1 MVNKRGWIRIIEVSI
16 AILLIFSVL
25 VIVNQTSKNAKNEF
39 NDEIRS
45 ILSEIAENTSLRD
58 KVIGVYDI
66 NKNKTTAPNLE
77 VMTSLENVVLNA
89 INENY
94 VGYAIEICRPNDLC
108 GLASYPNV
116 DEVYSE
122 ERIISSD
129 LSKYNP
135 RKIKIYLWIK

>member
-16 AILLIFSVL
+16 SILLIFSVL
-25 VIVNQTSKNAKNEF
+25 VIVNQHNRSVKNDF

-45 ILSEIAENTSLRD
+45 ILDEIAENTSLRY
-58 KVIGVYDI
+58 KVVEIY
-66 NKNKTTAPNLE
+66 NLSKNKTEAPNLE
-77 VMTSLENVVLNA
+77 IMNSIENVILNG

-94 VGYAIEICRPNDLC
+94 IGYSLEICGSSELC
-108 GLASYPNV
+108 GLSNYPNV
-116 DEVYSE
+116 EEVYSE

-129 LSKYNP
+129 LTKYNP